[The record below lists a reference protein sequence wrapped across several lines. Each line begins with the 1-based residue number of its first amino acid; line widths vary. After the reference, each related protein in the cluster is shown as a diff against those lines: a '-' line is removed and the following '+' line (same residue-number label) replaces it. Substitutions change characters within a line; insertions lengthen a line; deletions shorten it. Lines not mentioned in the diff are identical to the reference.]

1 MFLGK
6 TRRIHF
12 IGIGGSGMSG
22 IAEVLK
28 NLGYDVAGS
37 DRKKTRITDHLE
49 SLGVRVYTG
58 HQAKNVENAQV
69 VVVSSAVDALNE
81 EVVAAREH
89 LIPVIPRAE
98 MLAELMR
105 MKYGIAI
112 AGTHGKTTTT
122 SLVASVLDGGH
133 LDPTVV
139 IGGRLK
145 SAGGHSKLGQSEFL
159 VAEAD
164 ESDGSFLKLSPTIA
178 VITTLDEEHMDYYKT
193 LEGMKQAFLT
203 FINKVPFYGSAVIC
217 LDDANLQSLIP
228 SIEKRII
235 TYGLTAQADVTA
247 KNISLENMQSR
258 FTVFHQGKALGPVVS
273 RALGHHNVQN
283 TLAAVAVGLELG
295 ISFADIAASIEG
307 FAGVQRRFEIVH
319 QSDQLTLVDDYG
331 HHPAEIMATLKTA
344 RQAWP
349 DRRLIVVFQPHR
361 YSRTKWLLKDFWRAF
376 NDADRLIVTD
386 IYPGGEAP
394 IEGVHARQVAE
405 GVRESGHKSVEYL
418 PSLDEAVAR
427 LAATLAPGDVVIT
440 LGAGDVGEVNRHL
453 ISRYSNE
460 LNPS

>member
-1 MFLGK
+1 
-6 TRRIHF
+6 
-12 IGIGGSGMSG
+12 
-22 IAEVLK
+22 
-28 NLGYDVAGS
+28 
-37 DRKKTRITDHLE
+37 
-49 SLGVRVYTG
+49 
-58 HQAKNVENAQV
+58 
-69 VVVSSAVDALNE
+69 
-81 EVVAAREH
+81 
-89 LIPVIPRAE
+89 
-98 MLAELMR
+98 
-105 MKYGIAI
+105 MKYGIAV

-122 SLVASVLDGGH
+122 SLVASVLDGGR

-145 SAGGHSKLGQSEFL
+145 STSGHSKLGQSEFL

-164 ESDGSFLKLSPTIA
+164 ESDGSFLKLSPAIA

-193 LEGMKQAFLT
+193 LDGMKQAFLS
-203 FINKVPFYGSAVIC
+203 FINKVPFYGAAVLC

-228 SIEKRII
+228 GIEKRII

-247 KNISLENMQSR
+247 KNISLANMLSR
-258 FTVFHQGKALGPVVS
+258 FTVIHQGKELGPVAS

-295 ISFADIAASIEG
+295 IAFADIARAIEN
-307 FAGVQRRFEIVH
+307 FSGVQRRFEIVH
-319 QSDQLTLVDDYG
+319 QSDRLILIDDYG
-331 HHPAEIMATLKTA
+331 HHPVEIQATLKTA

-361 YSRTKWLLKDFWRAF
+361 YSRTKWLLESFWRSF

-394 IEGVHARQVAE
+394 IEGVHARHLAE
-405 GVRESGHKSVEYL
+405 GVKESGHKNVEYL
-418 PSLDEAVAR
+418 PGLEEAAAR
-427 LAATLAPGDVVIT
+427 LAETLAPGDVVIT

-453 ISRYSNE
+453 LSLCLDESKH
-460 LNPS
+460 P

>member
-28 NLGYDVAGS
+28 NMGYEVTGS
-37 DRKKTRITDHLE
+37 DRSKSRVTDHLE
-49 SLGVRVYTG
+49 SLGVRVHEG
-58 HQAKNVENAQV
+58 HRADNVENAQV
-69 VVVSSAVDALNE
+69 VVVSTAIDPSNV
-81 EVVAAREH
+81 EVAEARERM
-89 LIPVIPRAE
+89 IPVIPRAE

-105 MKYGIAI
+105 MKYGIAV

-122 SLVASVLDGGH
+122 SLVASVLDGGR

-145 SAGGHSKLGQSEFL
+145 SASGHSKLGQSEFL

-164 ESDGSFLKLSPTIA
+164 ESDGSFLKLSPAIA

-193 LEGMKQAFLT
+193 LDGMKQAFLS
-203 FINKVPFYGSAVIC
+203 FINKVPFYGAAVLC

-228 SIEKRII
+228 GIEKRII

-247 KNISLENMQSR
+247 KNISLANMLSR
-258 FTVFHQGKALGPVVS
+258 FTVIHQGKELGPVAS

-295 ISFADIAASIEG
+295 IAFADIARAIEN
-307 FAGVQRRFEIVH
+307 FSGVQRRFEIVH
-319 QSDQLTLVDDYG
+319 QSDRLILVDDYG
-331 HHPAEIMATLKTA
+331 HHPVEIQATLKTA

-361 YSRTKWLLKDFWRAF
+361 YSRTKWLLESFWRSF

-394 IEGVHARQVAE
+394 IEGVHARHLAE
-405 GVRESGHKSVEYL
+405 GVKESGHKNVEYL
-418 PSLDEAVAR
+418 PGLEEAAAR
-427 LAATLAPGDVVIT
+427 LAETLAPGDVVIT

-453 ISRYSNE
+453 LSLCPDESKH
-460 LNPS
+460 P